1 MSERPDLAPTLEATQ
16 FRIDTDLPEGM
27 PKKVTLLTRTDRVV
41 AAVQVIRNGG
51 ENNLHSHKH
60 LDGVWTVLSGRA
72 KFYGPGDVL
81 MADLGP
87 LEGILVPRNVQ
98 YWFESGDPDEVLV
111 IHQVEA
117 ADIEMVS
124 IQDLLKDR
132 IDHAPR
138 RQSLPTEATMLAAKG

>member
-1 MSERPDLAPTLEATQ
+1 MSERPNIEPTLEATQ
-16 FRIDTDLPEGM
+16 FRIETDLPEGT

-41 AAVQVIRNGG
+41 AAVQVIRSGG
-51 ENNLHSHKH
+51 ENNLHSHRH

-72 KFYGPGDVL
+72 KFYGPGDEL

-98 YWFESGDPDEVLV
+98 YWFESGDPDQILV

-117 ADIEMVS
+117 SDIAMVS
-124 IQDLLKDR
+124 IQDLIKDR
-132 IDHAPR
+132 VNHEPPKPLLESTLIDSNKA
-138 RQSLPTEATMLAAKG
+138 